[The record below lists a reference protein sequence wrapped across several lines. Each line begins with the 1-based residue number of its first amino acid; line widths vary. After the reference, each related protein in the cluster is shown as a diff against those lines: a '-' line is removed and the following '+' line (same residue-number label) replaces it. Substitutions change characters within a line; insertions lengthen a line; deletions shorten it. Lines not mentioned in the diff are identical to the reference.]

1 MFIISY
7 FLFLKIENN
16 SNFFY
21 ITLEFLN
28 TYTYLEKVMSFKNW
42 LKNLNIK
49 KKIHYFKFKNF
60 LK

>member
-28 TYTYLEKVMSFKNW
+28 TYTYLEKVMSFKN
-42 LKNLNIK
+42 LNIK
-49 KKIHYFKFKNF
+49 KKFTTLNLRIF
-60 LK
+60 